1 MKKLHRQIN
10 HDLLKTVA
18 RIYILSV
25 QKGMNPMVALMY
37 FYPNSRW
44 RTVQSWAV
52 MARQAG
58 YLPKTTP
65 GKVTI

>member
-1 MKKLHRQIN
+1 MKKPRRQIN
-10 HDLLKTVA
+10 HDLLETVA
-18 RIYILSV
+18 RIYILSA

-44 RTVQSWAV
+44 RTVQTWTT

-58 YLPKTTP
+58 YLPKTTQ

>member
-1 MKKLHRQIN
+1 
-10 HDLLKTVA
+10 
-18 RIYILSV
+18 V

-44 RTVQSWAV
+44 RTVQDWTV
-52 MARQAG
+52 KARRAG